1 MGALRLNDGMPRK
14 SVEMSAP
21 WFPRSAHE
29 ASKLVAAQKIK
40 GTWGNSTKPKLS
52 VKKAISADRKNF
64 SLRLIRQ
71 LNNALIQRVIEEERF
86 WNSGAMSDALAIQV
100 KDLHKKVIQAID
112 ETLNHKSAGA
122 PPTLKNAKALLPQV
136 EAFKN
141 KCSKQ
146 ITSDDIG
153 QFRMAVCLHDLCD
166 DVEFYVKQITIVYG
180 IVSVVD
186 KKPLMSNRPT
196 HLEAKK
202 LFGQI
207 VRNHQ
212 SKFGLNTFPKPR
224 VAQAALSAKGHAI
237 PKRTLNFWK
246 TQITN
251 QTFEHFIQPQ
261 KRQ

>member
-1 MGALRLNDGMPRK
+1 MGGVRLNVGMPRK
-14 SVEMSAP
+14 SVKMSAP

-52 VKKAISADRKNF
+52 AKKDISADRKNF

-71 LNNALIQRVIEEERF
+71 LNNALIQRVIEEDRF
-86 WNSGAMSDALAIQV
+86 WKSGAMSDELANQV

-122 PPTLKNAKALLPQV
+122 PPTLKNAKALLPHV
-136 EAFKN
+136 KAFKS
-141 KCSKQ
+141 KCSRLIVGDCLNRFQ
-146 ITSDDIG
+146 
-153 QFRMAVCLHDLCD
+153 MAVCLHDLCD
-166 DVEFYVKQITIVYG
+166 DIEHYVSQITIVYG

-186 KKPLMSNRPT
+186 NKPLMSNRPT
-196 HLEAKK
+196 NIEAKN
-202 LFGQI
+202 LFHQL
-207 VRNHQ
+207 VSTHQ
-212 SKFGLNTFPKPR
+212 SKFGQDTFPKP
-224 VAQAALSAKGHAI
+224 SAIQSAMAEKGHTI

-246 TQITN
+246 IQITN
-251 QTFEHFIQPQ
+251 QTFEHFTQPQ

>member
-1 MGALRLNDGMPRK
+1 MLRLNNGMPLN
-14 SVEMSAP
+14 SVDMSAP

-29 ASKLVAAQKIK
+29 TRKLVAAQKVK

-52 VKKAISADRKNF
+52 EKKINSADRKNF
-64 SLRLIRQ
+64 SLWFIHH
-71 LNNALIQRVIEEERF
+71 LNNALIQRATEEERF
-86 WNSGAMSDALAIQV
+86 WNSGAMGDALAKQV
-100 KDLHKKVIQAID
+100 KDLHKKVIQALD

-141 KCSKQ
+141 KCSKL

-186 KKPLMSNRPT
+186 KKPLISNRPT
-196 HLEAKK
+196 HIEAKK

-212 SKFGLNTFPKPR
+212 SKFGLWEPLTPKIFI
-224 VAQAALSAKGHAI
+224 VWLSKH
-237 PKRTLNFWK
+237 
-246 TQITN
+246 
-251 QTFEHFIQPQ
+251 
-261 KRQ
+261 

>member
-1 MGALRLNDGMPRK
+1 MGVLRLNIGMPLS
-14 SVEMSAP
+14 SVNSLAP

-29 ASKLVAAQKIK
+29 ASKLVAAQKVK

-52 VKKAISADRKNF
+52 AKKANSAARKNF
-64 SLRLIRQ
+64 SLWFIRQ
-71 LNNALIQRVIEEERF
+71 LNNALIQRAIEEERF
-86 WNSGAMSDALAIQV
+86 WNSGAMSDALAKQV
-100 KDLHKKVIQAID
+100 KDLHKKVIQALD
-112 ETLNHKSAGA
+112 ETLNHKSSGA
-122 PPTLKNAKALLPQV
+122 PPTLKNAKALLPLV

-141 KCSKQ
+141 KCNKL
-146 ITSDDIG
+146 IAADGIA
-153 QFRMAVCLHDLCD
+153 QFRMAVCLHDMCD
-166 DVEFYVKQITIVYG
+166 DIEHYVTQIKIVYG

-196 HLEAKK
+196 HVEAKK

-207 VRNHQ
+207 VTKHQ

-224 VAQAALSAKGHAI
+224 VVHSTLSEKGYTI
-237 PKRTLNFWK
+237 PKRTLNYWK

-251 QTFEHFIQPQ
+251 KTFENFIQPQ